1 MSSRRNTVGGIAM
14 LALACLSA
22 PALAQDSDGPRHLSP
37 GSVMIFPLF
46 DSRPGFNTIIT
57 VTNTNTSNIQCPP
70 TSFRE
75 GDVTVHYAY
84 IESDTWLE
92 FDLDEN
98 LTPADTLTVLARGHN
113 REQKQGWLWVEARD
127 PEVPTRGIDFDFLI
141 GSAIVV
147 NSDFDFEWE
156 YAPYT
161 FRALTE
167 ESGSD
172 HGSTSCGHL
181 YVDEG
186 SENDDFTLDFDGVE
200 YDFFPKTL
208 YIDQF
213 FGEGNP
219 PELPGTQT
227 FSNTLYLMSTQMTGT
242 TVNILFWNNNEVRF
256 SRGFQFDCWTEAS
269 LSEISNIALESNLR
283 SSYDSGELNGIPTGW
298 VSFNSEDGILGCFV
312 QRISGA
318 PNEVL
323 AAGDALHFTGFR
335 EGVTIPRGN

>member
-1 MSSRRNTVGGIAM
+1 
-14 LALACLSA
+14 
-22 PALAQDSDGPRHLSP
+22 
-37 GSVMIFPLF
+37 MIFPLF

>member
-14 LALACLSA
+14 LAIACLSA
-22 PALAQDSDGPRHLSP
+22 PAFAQDSDGPRHLSP

-57 VTNTNTSNIQCPP
+57 VTNTNTSKVECPP
-70 TSFRE
+70 TSFRQ
-75 GDVTVHYAY
+75 GDVVVHYAY

-92 FDLDEN
+92 FDLDES

-127 PEVPTRGIDFDFLI
+127 PEVPERAIDFDFLI

-167 ESGSD
+167 ETGED
-172 HGSTSCGHL
+172 HGETSCGHK

-200 YDFFPKTL
+200 YDYFPRTL
-208 YIDQF
+208 FIDQF

-219 PELPGTQT
+219 AELPGNQS
-227 FSNTLYLMSTQMTGT
+227 FSNTLYLMSTEMTGT

-269 LSEISNIALESNLR
+269 LSEISAIALESNLR
-283 SSYDSGELNGIPTGW
+283 SSYDSSELNGIPTGW